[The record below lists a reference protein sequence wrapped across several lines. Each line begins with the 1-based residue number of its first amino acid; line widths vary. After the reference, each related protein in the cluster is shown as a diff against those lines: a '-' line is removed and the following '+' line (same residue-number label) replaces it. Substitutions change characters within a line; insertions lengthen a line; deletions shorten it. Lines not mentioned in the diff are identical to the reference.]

1 MEIKDSIFKAYDI
14 RGIYPTELN
23 EEIVYAIGQAFAE
36 IEKPKTVVVGRD
48 VRISGPSMQKA
59 LIQGLLD
66 SGVDVVDIGLISTE
80 EIYFAT
86 AYYKYDAGISV
97 TASHNPREYTGMKM
111 VRKGAE
117 PIAGEE
123 ITVQLKDKT
132 KELLGKKASA
142 KKKGKISTKDVHE
155 DFRKFVLG
163 FIDVKKI
170 KPFKVV
176 ANPNFG
182 FQGELVKLVCRD
194 LPITWSFLNG
204 EPDGN
209 FPKGRPDPF
218 LLENR
223 TEFIEKI
230 KKEKPDFGVTWDA
243 DADRVFFATGNGIFL
258 EAHYTNVFLIE
269 EMLRKN
275 PKATIVYEPRCIWAL
290 LDIIKECGG
299 IPVRCR
305 VGHSFIKKAMR
316 ASNAVFCGELTGHT
330 YFKDFFFA
338 DSGII
343 PFLLMIEFLSQ
354 DGKSLEECIIPII
367 SKYPISGEINLT
379 LKDAKNAL
387 SFIQKNYANKG
398 EVEEFDNL
406 IVEKKGEWRFNIRM
420 SNTEPLLRINIE
432 AKNKVIVEERR
443 SELLALLK
451 DL

>member
-1 MEIKDSIFKAYDI
+1 MKDSIFKAYDI
-14 RGIYPTELN
+14 RGIYPTDLN
-23 EEIVYAIGQAFAE
+23 EEIIYAIGQAFVE
-36 IEKPKTVVVGRD
+36 IEKPKTVVMGRD
-48 VRISGPSMQKA
+48 VRISGPSMQEA

-80 EIYFAT
+80 EFYFAT
-86 AYYKYDAGISV
+86 AYYKYDAGIAI
-97 TASHNPREYTGMKM
+97 TASHNPREYTGIKM
-111 VRKGAE
+111 VRKGAG

-123 ITVQLKDKT
+123 ITVTLKEKS
-132 KELLGKKASA
+132 KEFFGKKVMA
-142 KKKGKISTKDVHE
+142 KKKGSLTTKDVVE

-170 KPFKVV
+170 KPFKIV

-182 FQGELVKLVCRD
+182 FQGKLVQAVCRD

-204 EPDGN
+204 EPDGT

-230 KKEKPDFGVTWDA
+230 KKEKPDFGVAWDA
-243 DADRVFFATGNGIFL
+243 DADRVFFATGSGLFL
-258 EAHYTNVFLIE
+258 EAYYTNTLLIE
-269 EMLRKN
+269 EILHKN
-275 PKATIVYEPRCIWAL
+275 PDGKIVYDPRYTWAI
-290 LDIIKECGG
+290 LDMVEKYGG
-299 IPVRCR
+299 TPVRCR

-316 ASNAVFCGELTGHT
+316 ESNALFCGESSGHT
-330 YFKDFFFA
+330 YFRDFYYA

-343 PFLLMIEFLSQ
+343 PFLLMIQFLSQ
-354 DGKSLEECIIPII
+354 NKESLEELILPII
-367 SKYPISGEINLT
+367 EKYPISGETSLT

-387 SFIQKNYANKG
+387 SVLKEKYADRG
-398 EVEEFDNL
+398 RMEEFDNI
-406 IVEKKGEWRFNIRM
+406 IVEKGREWRFNVRT

-432 AKNKVIVEERR
+432 AKNKALIEELR
-443 SELLALLK
+443 SEILSLLK

>member
-1 MEIKDSIFKAYDI
+1 MKDSIFKAYDI

-23 EEIVYAIGQAFAE
+23 EEIMYAIGQAFAE
-36 IEKPKTVVVGRD
+36 IEKPKTIVVGRD

-123 ITVQLKDKT
+123 ITVLLKNKT
-132 KELLGKKASA
+132 KELLSKKASA
-142 KKKGKISTKDVHE
+142 KKKGKLSTKEVHE

-176 ANPNFG
+176 VNPNFG

-218 LLENR
+218 LEENR

-243 DADRVFFATGNGIFL
+243 DADRVFFATGSGLFL
-258 EAHYTNVFLIE
+258 EAYYTNVLLVE
-269 EMLRKN
+269 EMLHKN
-275 PKATIVYEPRCIWAL
+275 PKAKIVYDPRYVWAL
-290 LDIIKECGG
+290 LDMIKESGG
-299 IPVRCR
+299 TPVRCR

-316 ASNAVFCGELTGHT
+316 ESNAIFSGESSGHT
-330 YFKDFFFA
+330 YFRDFFFA

-343 PFLLMIEFLSQ
+343 PFLLMLEFLSQ
-354 DGKSLEECIIPII
+354 DGKSLEECIMPII

-387 SFIQKNYANKG
+387 SVVRRSYADKG
-398 EVEEFDNL
+398 KVEEFDNV

-432 AKNKVIVEERR
+432 AKNKAIVEEKR